1 MKTSMNGTRLF
12 GNARGFTLVE
22 LMVVMIIIGLLAA
35 LVAPR
40 LFPKVGKGKQ
50 AAAKAQIELLGAAL
64 DQYALDT
71 GSYPQTSQGLQA
83 LVSDPGVD
91 GWDGPYLKKALPQ
104 DPWGEPY
111 KYASPGSHGDYDI
124 VSLGSDKQ
132 EGGEGEKADVVSWE

>member
-1 MKTSMNGTRLF
+1 MKMDMSGIKFVRDM
-12 GNARGFTLVE
+12 RGFTLVE

-50 AAAKAQIELLGAAL
+50 AAAKAQIELLGTAL

-71 GSYPQTSQGLQA
+71 GSYPATSQGLQA
-83 LVSDPGVD
+83 LVSDPGVE
-91 GWDGPYLKKALPQ
+91 GWEGPYLKKALPE

-111 KYASPGSHGDYDI
+111 KYRSPGTYGDYDLY
-124 VSLGSDKQ
+124 SLGADKQ
-132 EGGEGEKADVVSWE
+132 EGGEGESADVLSWK